1 MQNKENYKNNNNNNN
16 YYYYYI
22 IIIIKQYTKFTI
34 ESKQGEITMNMTI
47 HKFLNILNKLQFKKK
62 FSLKRFQSCLIP
74 TFICSLGNK
83 GHHFYLSFVLKI
95 NYKTEFLSPQQQT
108 FLGFTGLFI
117 IPPAFLMCVLNISA
131 LIGRNF
137 LPKSSLLTKKKLSL
151 IDMFVFLKSL
161 K

>member
-1 MQNKENYKNNNNNNN
+1 MVSIVLDSHFHLFFRKQRTPLLPELRVEQQ
-16 YYYYYI
+16 YY
-22 IIIIKQYTKFTI
+22 T
-34 ESKQGEITMNMTI
+34 
-47 HKFLNILNKLQFKKK
+47 
-62 FSLKRFQSCLIP
+62 
-74 TFICSLGNK
+74 
-83 GHHFYLSFVLKI
+83 
-95 NYKTEFLSPQQQT
+95 TEFLSPQQQT